1 MRRRREPPRPA
12 GRWARDRPVLVGL
25 ALLLAAALT
34 VTLVVLRGATGG
46 APPAAASA
54 TGGTPTGVPK
64 GVPTRSPDPG
74 GPSSRP
80 GNGPAPSPRA
90 LGTADA
96 GGPAFPAPWPLPA
109 VRGLAGWSTEP
120 DGERLAVLDG
130 SRVVAGGGAG
140 DAGPAG
146 GSRVRLAVDPTA
158 RDQRIEGFGA
168 ALTETSARLLRGLPA
183 DQRSAVL
190 RSLFDPTEGAGLSVV
205 RIPMGASDFAAGQYT
220 YDDLPAGATD
230 PRLATFSVA
239 RDDRAVVP
247 VLREILS
254 INSRVRVMAS
264 PWSAPAW
271 MKSSGR
277 LGGGSLRPQWYA
289 AWAQYFVR
297 FVRAYAARGI
307 TVSAVTVQNEPG
319 HSDPS
324 YPTMTMSA
332 AEQARFITT
341 RLGPAF
347 AAARLTTNII
357 GYDHNWDTP
366 TVPSELLGDA
376 AAGRYL
382 TGIAWHCYRGDWAA
396 QSQVHARFPAKATW
410 LTECSGGTGRA
421 LPRTVSAGWRTSW

>member
-1 MRRRREPPRPA
+1 
-12 GRWARDRPVLVGL
+12 
-25 ALLLAAALT
+25 
-34 VTLVVLRGATGG
+34 
-46 APPAAASA
+46 
-54 TGGTPTGVPK
+54 
-64 GVPTRSPDPG
+64 
-74 GPSSRP
+74 
-80 GNGPAPSPRA
+80 
-90 LGTADA
+90 
-96 GGPAFPAPWPLPA
+96 
-109 VRGLAGWSTEP
+109 
-120 DGERLAVLDG
+120 
-130 SRVVAGGGAG
+130 
-140 DAGPAG
+140 
-146 GSRVRLAVDPTA
+146 
-158 RDQRIEGFGA
+158 
-168 ALTETSARLLRGLPA
+168 
-183 DQRSAVL
+183 
-190 RSLFDPTEGAGLSVV
+190 
-205 RIPMGASDFAAGQYT
+205 MGASDFAASQYT

-264 PWSAPAW
+264 PWSVPAW

-332 AEQARFITT
+332 AEQARFIAT
-341 RLGPAF
+341 RLSPAF

-410 LTECSGGTGRA
+410 LTECSGGLAGRSRGRFRLAGGRRGERDAQLGDDGPAVESRVGCRRRSAPRWLRGLPRGPHDRRATGHGPARHRPVAGVRPARPRRPRRAGPCGSARRCRRRRSARWSSVVRTAIGRCWCTTGRA
-421 LPRTVSAGWRTSW
+421 ARSR